1 MWIRIAQYILHYRK
15 LLLGFLIL
23 VTGIMAYYTTKLSMS
38 YDFTSTIPTNN
49 IKYIEYKAFQKL
61 FGDDGNTIVL
71 GIETPD
77 LFTLSTFYTYQQ
89 FAQRCKNL
97 HAVEDVLSI
106 PQAVY
111 LLKDSSTERLK
122 TPAIFPNY
130 IPTQTA
136 LDSCVRIFNNLPF
149 YAGRLYNAQTHAY
162 LMALKVNKA
171 IFSSPRRVAVVD
183 SLQQIIQ
190 TFEKETKLTVYASG
204 LPFIRT
210 RVAEKLAK
218 ETRLFL
224 VASLLL
230 SILTLLIF
238 FRSISATLMS
248 VAVVLMG
255 VLWSTGLMGM
265 LGYKVSI
272 LTALVPPLI
281 VVIGIPNCIYF
292 LNKYHTSYQHTPQK
306 QQALIAMID
315 RMGIVT
321 LFCNITAAI
330 GFGVFVLTQSVILKE
345 FGLIASIS
353 IISLFF
359 ISLIWI
365 PSLLS
370 FMPVPKKHQ
379 TKYLHNIFLQK
390 ILKRIEYWSMQ
401 HKQWVIGVSI
411 VLVVFAVLG
420 VLRLKSNGYIVDDLP
435 KKDKVYTDLKFFE
448 KNFKGIMPVE
458 IVIDSKKK
466 NGITR
471 SLRSFEKIDSL
482 AQYIAIMSEMSTP
495 LSLVDGLKFVRQAYY
510 DGDSASY
517 QLPNSFDMAFLA
529 PYLKAKKDSA
539 AQRNNSFNKIL
550 QSFIDS
556 NKQIARLSVNMADV
570 GSSKLPIIL
579 NNIQAKTN
587 ELFDTTYRVNL
598 TGASVTF
605 LEGTRFIISG
615 LTESIIWAF
624 VLIAI
629 CMLYL
634 FKSLRIL
641 LCSLI
646 PNIIPLL
653 ITAGVMGW
661 VGVPLKPSTVLI
673 FSVALG
679 IAVDIT
685 IRFLVNYKQQLPHN
699 NNKVIP
705 TVMETIHHTGIS
717 IVYTSLVLIAG
728 FIVFCLSSF
737 GGISAL
743 GWLTSLTLL
752 VSTLTNLIL
761 LPVLLV
767 GLGKKK

>member
-1 MWIRIAQYILHYRK
+1 MWIRIAKYILHYRK

-23 VTGIMAYYTTKLSMS
+23 VTCIMGYYTTTLNMS

-49 IKYIEYKAFQKL
+49 IKYTEYKAFQKL

-71 GIETPD
+71 GIEVPD
-77 LFTLSTFYTYQQ
+77 LFTLSTFNTYQQ

-122 TPAIFPNY
+122 TPAIFPNH

-162 LMALKVNKA
+162 LMALKVNTA

-190 TFEKETKLTVYASG
+190 TFEKETRLTVYASG

-390 ILKRIEYWSMQ
+390 ILKRIEYWSMH
-401 HKQWVIGVSI
+401 HKHWVIGVSI

-482 AQYIAIMSEMSTP
+482 AQYIAVMPEMATP

-510 DGDSASY
+510 DGDSSSY
-517 QLPNSFDMAFLA
+517 QLPNSFDIAFLA

-587 ELFDTTYRVNL
+587 TLFDATYRVNL

-679 IAVDIT
+679 SAVDIT
-685 IRFLVNYKQQLPHN
+685 IRFLVNY
-699 NNKVIP
+699 
-705 TVMETIHHTGIS
+705 T
-717 IVYTSLVLIAG
+717 
-728 FIVFCLSSF
+728 
-737 GGISAL
+737 
-743 GWLTSLTLL
+743 
-752 VSTLTNLIL
+752 
-761 LPVLLV
+761 
-767 GLGKKK
+767 